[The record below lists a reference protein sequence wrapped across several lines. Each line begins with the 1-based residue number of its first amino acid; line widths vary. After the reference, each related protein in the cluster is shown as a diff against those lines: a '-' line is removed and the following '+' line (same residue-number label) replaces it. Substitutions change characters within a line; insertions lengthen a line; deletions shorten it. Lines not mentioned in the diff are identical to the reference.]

1 MLIVD
6 DDFLEEKK
14 FKSWYLNRDK
24 RGVGYISLWENSMNR
39 SLEIKMD
46 SARQLN

>member
-6 DDFLEEKK
+6 EDFLEEKK
-14 FKSWYLNRDK
+14 FKGWYLNREK
-24 RGVGYISLWENSMNR
+24 NGAGYISLWENSMNR

-46 SARQLN
+46 SASQLN